1 MKVPRPGQGLLLGH
15 QPAVQPGRG
24 AALRE
29 AEEGCDAAERG
40 AAGGHDGAAADL
52 PADTADPPA
61 AAAAGRAG
69 RGRGRQPP
77 LPLPRPR
84 PRWCATPPCTA
95 LDKTG
100 GLKLSLYKSFNIIIS
115 RPALNQVHL

>member
-1 MKVPRPGQGLLLGH
+1 MRRAIVELQGLHPGPRPLYDSYMSLGLEVVK
-15 QPAVQPGRG
+15 AR
-24 AALRE
+24 AI
-29 AEEGCDAAERG
+29 
-40 AAGGHDGAAADL
+40 AADL
-52 PADTADPPA
+52 LADAADPPA
-61 AAAAGRAG
+61 EAAAGRAE